1 MNRPAL
7 ATLLAV
13 ETTLQLIDFVLH
25 VNVHLKELFD
35 AYGAWWV
42 YLILFFIV
50 FAETGFIVTPFLP
63 GDSLL
68 FAAGALAA
76 SSNGELRMDILAAVL
91 IMAPLMGDQV
101 NYWTGRLLGSR
112 IPFSDTSRFFKK
124 KHLDAT
130 HSYYERYGAAT
141 VIVARFIPIVR
152 TFAPFVAGLGHMNW
166 VRYVIFST
174 VGAFL
179 WVGIGLGA
187 GYLVGN
193 IPAVQK
199 NFSLVIIGIVAISV
213 LPVAWAAYKARMSP
227 GRP

>member
-1 MNRPAL
+1 MDAI
-7 ATLLAV
+7 
-13 ETTLQLIDFVLH
+13 LQLVDFILH

-35 AYGAWWV
+35 VYGAWWV
-42 YLILFFIV
+42 YLILFAIV
-50 FAETGFIVTPFLP
+50 FAETGFVVTPFLP

-76 SSNGELRMDILAAVL
+76 SSDGALRMDILAAILVV
-91 IMAPLMGDQV
+91 APLLGDQV
-101 NYWTGRLLGSR
+101 NYWTGRLLGTK
-112 IPFSDTSRFFKK
+112 IPFSDSSRIFKK

-152 TFAPFVAGLGHMNW
+152 TFAPFVAGLGRMNW
-166 VRYVIFST
+166 FRYVAFSA
-174 VGAFL
+174 VGALL

-187 GYLVGN
+187 GYLFGN

-199 NFSLVIIGIVAISV
+199 NFSLVIIGIVGISV
-213 LPVAWAAYKARMSP
+213 IPVAWAAFKARTAPKSA
-227 GRP
+227 

>member
-1 MNRPAL
+1 M
-7 ATLLAV
+7 
-13 ETTLQLIDFVLH
+13 LQLVDFILH

-42 YLILFFIV
+42 YLILFGIV
-50 FAETGFIVTPFLP
+50 FAETGFVVTPFLP

-76 SSNGELRMDILAAVL
+76 SSDGALRMDVLAAIL
-91 IMAPLMGDQV
+91 IVAPLLGDQV
-101 NYWTGRLLGSR
+101 NYWTGRLLGTK
-112 IPFSDTSRFFKK
+112 IPFSDESRFFKK

-141 VIVARFIPIVR
+141 VIVARFVPFVR
-152 TFAPFVAGLGHMNW
+152 TFAPFVAGLGRMNW
-166 VRYVIFST
+166 FRYVAFST

-187 GYLVGN
+187 GYLFGN
-193 IPAVQK
+193 IPVVQK
-199 NFSLVIIGIVAISV
+199 NFSLVIIGIVGISV
-213 LPVAWAAYKARMSP
+213 IPVAWAALKARTAPKSA
-227 GRP
+227 